1 MEEFNL
7 VTALDPDYL
16 SELKDLGLTELRAK
30 RDACAQLETDLS
42 YIRRLAQARVD
53 LIMAESERRLLGL
66 ADLGPEDLVDALP
79 QILGEHSR
87 GEGPGRMPISFFAP
101 ADGELQKLTARVE
114 EMLPSD
120 QLGSLGSLSTAE
132 LDELLLGLSNLEH
145 EVSAERRALHDI
157 QDHLQEELVR
167 RYRSGEANVSS
178 LLE

>member
-1 MEEFNL
+1 MDKFTL
-7 VTALDPDYL
+7 VAALDPDYL
-16 SELKDLGLTELRAK
+16 SELEELSLAELRAK

-53 LIMAESERRLLGL
+53 LILAESERRLLGL
-66 ADLGPEDLVDALP
+66 SDQGAEALIDQLP
-79 QILGEHSR
+79 QILGDHSR

-101 ADGELQKLTARVE
+101 ADGEMQKLTARVE

-120 QLGSLGSLSTAE
+120 QLGSLGALSSVD
-132 LDELLLGLSNLEH
+132 LDELLVGLSDLEH

-167 RYRSGEANVSS
+167 RYRSGEANVDS
-178 LLE
+178 LLK

>member
-1 MEEFNL
+1 MAKFTL
-7 VTALDPDYL
+7 VAALDPDFL
-16 SELKDLGLTELRAK
+16 SELKDLSLTELRAK

-42 YIRRLAQARVD
+42 YLRRLAQARVD
-53 LIMAESERRLLGL
+53 LIIAESERRLLGL
-66 ADLGPEDLVDALP
+66 SALDPEALIGQLP
-79 QILGEHSR
+79 QILGDHSR

-101 ADGELQKLTARVE
+101 ADGELLKLTARVE

-132 LDELLLGLSNLEH
+132 LDELLVGLSNLERD
-145 EVSAERRALHDI
+145 VSAERRALHDI

-167 RYRSGEANVSS
+167 RYRSGEANVDS